1 MVWPCRAKRCFVMAG
16 REKRKKRERQMD
28 MAAHISPPFSLF
40 LSTHRLFSL
49 PLTTRRILVCP
60 EYSPLSKSIFSICSQ
75 DFAIFLIITICN
87 LDFLRLRRNEIT
99 KWKVKEE
106 EVEVL
111 ATKWLR
117 VLPLPPNDKIRNHLV
132 ANRIESWNL

>member
-106 EVEVL
+106 EVL

-132 ANRIESWNL
+132 ANRI